1 MESSV
6 TKLTQQYLSTKHSAL
21 QKAVSDLSN
30 KIKSL
35 QTQKSKLS
43 EQIKSTST
51 SDALG
56 KHPTSS
62 AQLVSNYKSNVVVY
76 GVEKNPPK
84 MPRNVWL
91 QKDME
96 TISQILKTINVRIDP
111 THILDCFRL
120 GRFKLQ
126 QTRSRPILVKLQHS
140 IDANAILANKSTLS
154 SPLSIK
160 PDMTD
165 SEHAIESA
173 LLKRHWQLIRAGHD
187 RRQIKFSGNRM
198 YINGKVF
205 R

>member
-1 MESSV
+1 MSLFNNQSQLDGKLEAKFQSMESTV
-6 TKLTQQYLSTKHSAL
+6 TKLTQQYLSTEHSAL

-30 KIKSL
+30 KIDNL
-35 QTQKSKLS
+35 QTQESKLS
-43 EQIKSTST
+43 EQMKST

-56 KHPTSS
+56 KHLASS
-62 AQLVSNYKSNVVVY
+62 AQPVSNRKSNVVVY
-76 GVEKNPPK
+76 GVEENPPK
-84 MPRNVWL
+84 TPRNVWL

-96 TISQILKTINVRIDP
+96 TISQIFKSINVRIDP

-126 QTRSRPILVKLQHS
+126 QTRPRPILVKLQRS

-160 PDMTD
+160 PDMTA

-173 LLKRHWQLIRAGHD
+173 NVG
-187 RRQIKFSGNRM
+187 S
-198 YINGKVF
+198 
-205 R
+205 